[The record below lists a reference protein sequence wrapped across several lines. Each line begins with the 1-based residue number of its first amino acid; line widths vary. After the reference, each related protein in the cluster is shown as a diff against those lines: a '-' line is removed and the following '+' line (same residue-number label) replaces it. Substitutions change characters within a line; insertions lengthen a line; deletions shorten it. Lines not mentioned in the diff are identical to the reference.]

1 MKAHDESADEIDAR
15 ADEMEAEELLRRAT
29 AQAAILRLRAHA
41 KRRRVET
48 KAELAQAPEHM
59 TRAQYAHRSC
69 VSVVTVARWIKE
81 GMPVIPIGT
90 TDRIDPSAADAWRK
104 ARPRTATTPVKKAS
118 PAKAD
123 DVEVSDVLAI
133 ANVRKRA

>member
-1 MKAHDESADEIDAR
+1 VIAPGDNADEIDAQ
-15 ADEMEAEELLRRAT
+15 ADELEATEIVRSA
-29 AQAAILRLRAHA
+29 AVQAEVLRLRARA
-41 KRRRVET
+41 KRMRVET
-48 KAELAQAPEHM
+48 RAEILPAPEHM
-59 TRAQYAHRSC
+59 TRAQYAHRSS

-104 ARPRTATTPVKKAS
+104 ARPRTATTPIRKVTPK
-118 PAKAD
+118 D
-123 DVEVSDVLAI
+123 DVDVSSVLAI